1 MGGVVKYGYARV
13 STVGQN
19 IDPQV
24 ETLMAAGCDLI
35 RQEVMSGSK
44 KEGRVELQL
53 LLDFIR
59 PGDVLVVTRI
69 DRLARSIADLS
80 SIISCLEKKGA
91 SLLVTEQGLDTGTS
105 QGRMMAGLLGVI
117 AEFENDLRR
126 ERQAEGIAAARK
138 AGRFRGRPANRER
151 EERVLA
157 LKAQGM
163 SLGRIAAEVGMS
175 RSGVNRIVQKQVR
188 LA

>member
-1 MGGVVKYGYARV
+1 MKYGYARV
-13 STVGQN
+13 STVDQN
-19 IDPQV
+19 IGPQV
-24 ETLMAAGCDLI
+24 ETLLAAGCDLV
-35 RQEVMSGSK
+35 RQEVMSGTK

-157 LKAQGM
+157 LKAQGL

-175 RSGVNRIVQKQVR
+175 RSGVNRIVQKQGE
-188 LA
+188 LQFL